1 VISWSEMGKEE
12 PICALGTLMYFIE
25 YGEKYSAMPEFFDP
39 AFKRKFES
47 IMKTLKAP
55 SKKGSRCDY
64 TLYQAKRAGRNAVV
78 VFGQAE
84 TAATLCKQRLCW
96 LSIHGAGYFFFD
108 FPFWISCV
116 SCSRSLSPFPFWLPS
131 FFLSTLGSPFACVFF
146 PCS

>member
-1 VISWSEMGKEE
+1 MATTKGQEKIRVGKGTCVISWSEMGKEE

-78 VFGQAE
+78 VFGQIE
-84 TAATLCKQRLCW
+84 TSTINQKTVTSATSQQ
-96 LSIHGAGYFFFD
+96 
-108 FPFWISCV
+108 
-116 SCSRSLSPFPFWLPS
+116 
-131 FFLSTLGSPFACVFF
+131 
-146 PCS
+146 